1 MKKILVSQPKPTTE
15 KSPYYDIERE
25 YDVKCDFR
33 PFFKVEGLSAKEFR
47 HQKIN
52 ILDYSAIAVSY
63 THLRAHETN

>member
-47 HQKIN
+47 Q
-52 ILDYSAIAVSY
+52 
-63 THLRAHETN
+63 